1 MTTSELLTL
10 VLTVAAVA
18 SAVYAAL
25 AVRQTKQIRK
35 DAQQPYVWVDI
46 RPDDEDGEILLLV
59 VGNSGPT
66 MARNIRVSFLP
77 ALPTGDAAL
86 ESAIAQQRL
95 SVGLASLAPG
105 RQLAWALGASHQVSD
120 NDDWSDHAMTVL
132 ADGPFGPLD
141 QLECTFSIKDI
152 LDTRITSQG
161 TLRGVT
167 RAIKQATSQPRP
179 PLRR

>member
-1 MTTSELLTL
+1 MTTSDLLTA
-10 VLTVAAVA
+10 VLTIAAVA
-18 SAVYAAL
+18 SAFYAAL
-25 AVRQTKQIRK
+25 AVRQTKQMRK

-46 RPDDEDGEILLLV
+46 RPDDEDGEILLLI

-66 MARNIRVSFLP
+66 LARNIRVSFSP
-77 ALPTGDAAL
+77 PFPTGDVAL

-105 RQLAWALGASHQVSD
+105 RQLAWAIGASHQVSD

-132 ADGPFGPLD
+132 ADGPFGPLE
-141 QLECTFSIKDI
+141 QLEYTFSISDI
-152 LDTRITSQG
+152 LDTRITSPG

-167 RAIKQATSQPRP
+167 RAIKQAASQRPP

>member
-46 RPDDEDGEILLLV
+46 RPDDEDGEMLLLI

-77 ALPTGDAAL
+77 PLPTGDAAL
-86 ESAIAQQRL
+86 ESAVAQQRL

-105 RQLAWALGASHQVSD
+105 RQLAWALGSSHLVSD

-141 QLECTFSIKDI
+141 PLKYTFSIKDI
-152 LDTRITSQG
+152 LDTRDNLAGNT
-161 TLRGVT
+161 
-167 RAIKQATSQPRP
+167 P
-179 PLRR
+179 

>member
-1 MTTSELLTL
+1 MTTSDLLTA
-10 VLTVAAVA
+10 VLTAAAVV
-18 SAVYAAL
+18 SAVYAFL
-25 AVRQTKQIRK
+25 AVRQTKQMRK
-35 DAQQPYVWVDI
+35 DAQRPFVWVDI
-46 RPDDEDGEILLLV
+46 RPDDEDGQTLLLI

-66 MARNIRVSFLP
+66 MARNIRVSFSP
-77 ALPTGDAAL
+77 PLPTGDAAL
-86 ESAIAQQRL
+86 ESAVAQQRL

-120 NDDWSDHAMTVL
+120 NDEWSDHAMTVL

-141 QLECTFSIKDI
+141 PLKYTFSIRDI
-152 LDTRITSQG
+152 LDTRITSPG

-167 RAIKQATSQPRP
+167 RAINHAGSQPRS